1 MKLSEL
7 KKAGHFPTLVSAF
20 LYFDFSFMVWTLL
33 GVLANQIAA
42 PESLNLSPQQRFF
55 MVSVPILFGGLFRL
69 ALGLLVDRI
78 GSKPTGIIAQ
88 LIVITGLTVAWLVG
102 LKNYEAVLLMGVVL
116 GVAGASFAVSLP
128 QAGRWYPPH
137 MQGLVMGL
145 AGAGNIGVVI
155 DSLLAPRLAAIYG
168 WQAVF
173 GLALIP
179 AVIVLAVYVIV
190 SKEPPVQITPKKL
203 GDYFRLFRDKD
214 VHWFCFF
221 YTVTF
226 GGFVGLAY
234 SLGMYF
240 QDRFNLTPQRA
251 GDLVALCTAIG
262 ALGRPVGGGISDR
275 IGGIRSLYIY
285 YTIACVAMVLGG
297 LINNLILNVAAF
309 FMACGAFGMGNG
321 SVFQLLPQRFGKEIG
336 LMTGLVGCGGGL
348 GGFLLANMMG
358 QSRQHT
364 GSYLTGL
371 LVFASLCILALVGLG
386 LVKKRWRT
394 TWGALA
400 AARI

>member
-1 MKLSEL
+1 MKLTEL

-33 GVLANQIAA
+33 GVLGAQIAA
-42 PESLNLSPQQRFF
+42 PESLNLTPQQRFF
-55 MVSVPILFGGLFRL
+55 MVSVPILSGGLLRL
-69 ALGLLVDRI
+69 LLGLLVDRM
-78 GSKPTGIIAQ
+78 GAKNTGILAQ
-88 LIVITGLTVAWLVG
+88 LTVIAGLAVAWRVG
-102 LKNYEAVLLMGVVL
+102 LKNYEATLLMGVVL
-116 GVAGASFAVSLP
+116 GMAGASFAVALP
-128 QAGRWYPPH
+128 QAGRWYPPN